1 MRSVFAVALGL
12 GAGLLVGGYVV
23 HRIDRATRAAHP
35 VQVADRAGRAT
46 GGFVSRV
53 QDAAVAGRVA
63 AADREA
69 QLRRDWDVTPLQEL
83 TPPSAPTGR

>member
-1 MRSVFAVALGL
+1 MRSAFAVALGL

-23 HRIDRATRAAHP
+23 RRVDRATRAAHP

-53 QDAAVAGRVA
+53 QDAAAAGRAA

-69 QLRRDWDVTPLQEL
+69 QLRRDWEVTPLQAL
-83 TPPSAPTGR
+83 TPPPAGR